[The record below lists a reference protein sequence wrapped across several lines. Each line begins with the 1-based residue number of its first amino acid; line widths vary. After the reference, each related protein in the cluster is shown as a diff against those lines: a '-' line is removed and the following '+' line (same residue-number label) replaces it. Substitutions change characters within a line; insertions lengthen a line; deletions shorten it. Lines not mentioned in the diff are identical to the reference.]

1 MKILPSS
8 QINIVLTLAAHH
20 ADERLRA
27 GQGRVEELLVGQE
40 AEVADRAVALGD
52 AVTHHALATL
62 GQVLRAHG
70 ADEHSAE
77 LFTCKSGRSQ
87 SHVNDFT
94 HYHSRLVYTCTC
106 IPKIRYKLL
115 CMCIYSVIICEL
127 ASESQGQNTLATHPA
142 CS

>member
-70 ADEHSAE
+70 ADEHGAE
-77 LFTCKSGRSQ
+77 LFTCKYRRSQ
-87 SHVNDFT
+87 SRIYDVT
-94 HYHSRLVYTCTC
+94 HYHSRSVYTCRPT
-106 IPKIRYKLL
+106 PKIRYKLP
-115 CMCIYSVIICEL
+115 CMYSVIIGEL
-127 ASESQGQNTLATHPA
+127 SSESHSQNTLATHPA